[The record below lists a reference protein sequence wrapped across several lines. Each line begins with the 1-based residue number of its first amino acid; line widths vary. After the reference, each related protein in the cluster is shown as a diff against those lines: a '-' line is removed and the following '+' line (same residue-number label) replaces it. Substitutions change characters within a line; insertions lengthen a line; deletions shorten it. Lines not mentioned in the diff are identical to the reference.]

1 MNRSLVAAAP
11 CRILRGVAGLVRA
24 LPLALLLLTV
34 PALAAA
40 AAPEA
45 AAPPPKLEGVA
56 PAAAGAAEPVTLF
69 DIVGDLGRA
78 AGMRREIEATLRE
91 TSDSLALAAKLDGP
105 LLAPELEGVMAA
117 RDVRTRTRYLE
128 LLAIDMQIRERHREI
143 GETTVALGGLARRLA
158 ADLERLDREVALW
171 PQRAKLAREREAP
184 PDVVAAVDAVGPDL
198 AALRER
204 LRARR
209 DPFLIAYQRAVL
221 LQASLETLRADV
233 AARRARLETELD
245 ATAGTP
251 IWQPQA
257 LGLPL
262 QELRAN
268 SDLLGLVLVDFLRHY
283 GARLGTLFVV
293 MTALLFLTLRRQAAA
308 GPPSAAAPRLS
319 PAIALCG
326 ALVIALPCVALAAP
340 TPPII
345 FYRAVFMFFP
355 LFAGVV
361 AVGSF
366 ARSIPTTAST
376 LMLALFLNAFL
387 VLARTSPAV
396 EWLLLLVQAIA
407 FGSALVRDWRS
418 GALARFL
425 PRWPALLLRRLVGL
439 AVGMLAIA
447 IAAGFVGHSSA
458 AAGLVALV
466 VIAPAYALAFAA
478 LGWALERT
486 FASLL
491 ATPVARCMRS
501 VRDQGDTI
509 LSTLHWVAVLIA
521 WSIGGFLFMLPY
533 ASLDHALRIAAFLAS
548 AGLTVGEVT
557 ISLKAIVLA
566 LVVIAATW
574 LVTKLVRFVL
584 DHEILPRLDLRTG
597 VPIAISTIVGYVL
610 VVTGFVLTMAALGI
624 DLTKVTLLA
633 GAVGV
638 GVGLGLQ
645 NIVNNFA
652 SGLILMIERPVNV
665 GDQIDVGGVVGEVR
679 RIGVRSSTIRTAQG
693 AEIIVP
699 NSDLAGK
706 QVTNW
711 TLSDRARRY
720 EIDVGVA
727 YGSDPARI
735 LRLLEA
741 AAAEVPEVQRV
752 PPPRALFVGFGDSS
766 LDFRLFAW
774 VESIDVGVEA
784 QNGLRTSILRMLG
797 EAGIEIPFPQR
808 DVHIRVAPGVDA
820 SVVRAPDVPAGGSAR
835 A

>member
-1 MNRSLVAAAP
+1 MNGPLLVAIRVRIIRAAASC
-11 CRILRGVAGLVRA
+11 CRW
-24 LPLALLLLTV
+24 LPIALLLV
-34 PALAAA
+34 AMPALAAA
-40 AAPEA
+40 PASETV
-45 AAPPPKLEGVA
+45 APPPKHEGV
-56 PAAAGAAEPVTLF
+56 PPAGAASPVTLF

-78 AGMRREIEATLRE
+78 AAMRREIEATLRE
-91 TSDSLALAAKLDGP
+91 TSDRLALAAKLDGP
-105 LLAPELEGVMAA
+105 LLAPELERILAA
-117 RDVRTRTRYLE
+117 PDLRTRTRYLE
-128 LLAIDMQIRERHREI
+128 LLAMDTQIRGRHREI
-143 GETTVALGGLARRLA
+143 SETTATLGGLAQRLA
-158 ADLERLDREVALW
+158 ADLERLDREAALW

-184 PDVVAAVDAVGPDL
+184 PEVLDSVDGVGPNL

-221 LQASLETLRADV
+221 LEARLETVRADV
-233 AARRARLETELD
+233 AARRERIEAGLD
-245 ATAGTP
+245 AAEGTP
-251 IWQPQA
+251 VWHPEA
-257 LGLPL
+257 AGLPL
-262 QELRAN
+262 AELRAN
-268 SDLLGLVLVDFLRHY
+268 GVMVQFLLIDYLRRE
-283 GARLGTLFVV
+283 GGWLGVLFVV
-293 MTALLFLTLRRQAAA
+293 LTALLFVILRQPAAA

-319 PAIALCG
+319 VAMALCG

-340 TPPII
+340 TPPLI
-345 FYRAVFMFFP
+345 FYRLVFLSFP
-355 LFAGVV
+355 FFAGVV

-366 ARSIPTTAST
+366 ARSIPATASA

-387 VLARTSPAV
+387 TLARASPAI
-396 EWLLLLVQAIA
+396 EWLLLLVQTIP
-407 FGSALVRDWRS
+407 FGSALVRDWRR

-425 PRWPALLLRRLVGL
+425 PRWPTLLLGRLVWSMVGL
-439 AVGMLAIA
+439 MAIA
-447 IAAGFVGHSSA
+447 IVVGFMGHMSL

-478 LGWALERT
+478 LAWALDRT
-486 FASLL
+486 FAGLL
-491 ATPVARCMRS
+491 ATPLARCLRS
-501 VRDQGDTI
+501 VRERGDRI
-509 LSTLHWVAVLIA
+509 LGTLHWGAVLIA

-533 ASLDHALRIAAFLAS
+533 ASLDHALRIGAVVAS
-548 AGLTVGEVT
+548 ANLTVGEVT
-557 ISLKAIVLA
+557 ISLKAILLA

-574 LVTKLVRFVL
+574 LLTKLVRFVL

-597 VPIAISTIVGYVL
+597 VPIAVSTIVGYVL

-652 SGLILMIERPVNV
+652 SGLILMIERPINV
-665 GDQIDVGGVVGEVR
+665 GDQIDVAGVVGEVR
-679 RIGVRSSTIRTAQG
+679 RIGVRSSTIRTMQG

-727 YGSDPARI
+727 YGSDPAQV

-741 AAAEVPEVQRV
+741 AAAEVPEVQGV
-752 PPPRALFVGFGDSS
+752 PRPRALFVGFGDSS

-774 VESIDVGVEA
+774 VESLDVGVEA
-784 QNGLRTSILRMLG
+784 QNGLRTSILRILG
-797 EAGIEIPFPQR
+797 GAGIEIPFPQR
-808 DVHIRVAPGVDA
+808 DVHIRVAPGAEAAV
-820 SVVRAPDVPAGGSAR
+820 SNPPNVLAG
-835 A
+835 